1 VYYFGDTHEVFE
13 MAKKKVKLPKR
24 IGGVKLTKELRK
36 AGGKLLET
44 ANSPIGRE
52 LIAAGLSMAAA
63 AASAAAKRERERR
76 AEANAVTPEVVPAND
91 AKKPAQ
97 DPHDIGVALGNLAQN
112 VLGNIFAPRKA

>member
-1 VYYFGDTHEVFE
+1 
-13 MAKKKVKLPKR
+13 MAKKKAKLPKR

-44 ANSPIGRE
+44 ANSPLGRE

-63 AASAAAKRERERR
+63 AAATAARKEREKRAAA
-76 AEANAVTPEVVPAND
+76 PEVVPAND
-91 AKKPAQ
+91 AKKPGQ

-112 VLGNIFAPRKA
+112 VLGTIFAPKKA